1 MNEIKI
7 DFFNCENCTHK
18 NVCKH
23 TEIDVPEFM
32 NEITGCID
40 NFSYDKSYLSVRI
53 ICEEFQALSHSVSRC
68 LCY

>member
-7 DFFNCENCTHK
+7 DFFNCEDCIHK

-32 NEITGCID
+32 SRITGCID
-40 NFSYDKSYLSVRI
+40 NFSYDKSYLYVRI
-53 ICEEFQALSHSVSRC
+53 ACEEFQALPHSVSRC
-68 LCY
+68 S

>member
-7 DFFNCENCTHK
+7 NFFNCEDCIHK

-23 TEIDVPEFM
+23 TEIDVLEFI

-40 NFSYDKSYLSVRI
+40 NFSYDKSYLDIRVT
-53 ICEEFQALSHSVSRC
+53 CKEFQALPHSVSRC
-68 LCY
+68 S

>member
-7 DFFNCENCTHK
+7 NFFNCEECTHK

-23 TEIDVPEFM
+23 TEIDVPEFI

-40 NFSYDKSYLSVRI
+40 NFSYDKSYLCVQI
-53 ICEEFQALSHSVSRC
+53 ACEEFQALPHLVSRC
-68 LCY
+68 S

>member
-7 DFFNCENCTHK
+7 NFFNCEDCIHK

-23 TEIDVPEFM
+23 IKIDVPEFR

-40 NFSYDKSYLSVRI
+40 NFSYNKSYLYIQVE
-53 ICEEFQALSHSVSRC
+53 CKEFQAFPRPVSR
-68 LCY
+68 